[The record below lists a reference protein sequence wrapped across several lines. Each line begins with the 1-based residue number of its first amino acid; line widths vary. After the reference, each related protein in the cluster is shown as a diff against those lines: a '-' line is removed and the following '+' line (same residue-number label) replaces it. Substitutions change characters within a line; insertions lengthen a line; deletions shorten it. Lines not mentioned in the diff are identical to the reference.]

1 MCMCGLVT
9 WLGVPFTCTGKVG
22 CVSWLT
28 FKASLLPYH
37 SGLTSWSAQTPH
49 FTAVSTGKKNLGHFR
64 ARGTLTGADSF
75 RSFGERV
82 VRALG

>member
-1 MCMCGLVT
+1 MIAAGGGLGCVCARAGDLGT

-37 SGLTSWSAQTPH
+37 
-49 FTAVSTGKKNLGHFR
+49 
-64 ARGTLTGADSF
+64 
-75 RSFGERV
+75 
-82 VRALG
+82 